1 MSWRSLFNASKL
13 ADDVDAISASQAMIW
28 FKPDGTVI
36 SANENFCKTLGYELS
51 EIVGKHH
58 RMFCEDAI
66 RNSPDYASFWNDL
79 ANGKFKSGQFRR
91 QTKTSQDVWIE
102 ATYNPV
108 FHRQKIVRIL
118 KLASDITKTK
128 IQALDDNNR
137 LRAID
142 QSQAIIEFEPDGR
155 VFKANDNFLKAMG
168 YEESEVL
175 GQHHSMFCDATYRTS
190 SDYQRF
196 WERLRAGEYIAD
208 NFMRV
213 GKGGRKVWIQ
223 AAYTP
228 VFSSRGVVYKVA
240 KVATDITARMVAVE
254 TIGKAIGRLAS
265 GDLTVEI
272 TDKIDTALEQTRIDF
287 NNAARSLESTVG
299 SIQHS
304 AEVLAA
310 NAEVI
315 RSVSDNIARNTEQQ
329 AASVEETAAAIDH
342 ITTTVRDSSSRA
354 AEASQLVAATRTSA
368 EVSGQIVDDAT
379 DAMGKIEESSK
390 EIENII
396 SVIDE
401 IAFQTNLLALNA
413 GVEAARA
420 GEAGKGF
427 AVVAQEVREL
437 AQRSAKAA
445 KEIKALIAASAG
457 SVNHGVKLVAQTGEA
472 LRDIVQKVLEVDGNV
487 QAISAAAR
495 DQTIGINEINA
506 SIGTLDKGA
515 QTNAATVEEANA
527 AAQTLAEE
535 ASHLYNMIARFKVAR
550 KAPADQ
556 KPTRRSNAA

>member
-1 MSWRSLFNASKL
+1 MSWRGLLNASKL
-13 ADDVDAISASQAMIW
+13 SEDMNAISTSQAMIW
-28 FKPDGTVI
+28 FKPDGTVL

-51 EIVGKHH
+51 DIVGKHH
-58 RMFCEDAI
+58 SVFCEDAI
-66 RNSPDYASFWNDL
+66 RNSPDYGTFWSELASGRFQ
-79 ANGKFKSGQFRR
+79 SGQFRR
-91 QTKTSQDVWIE
+91 QTKNGQDVWIE

-108 FHRQKIVRIL
+108 FRGSRVVRVLKI
-118 KLASDITKTK
+118 ASDITRTK
-128 IQALDDNNR
+128 IQALDDSNR

-142 QSQAIIEFEPDGR
+142 LSQAIIEFEPNGQI
-155 VFKANDNFLKAMG
+155 FKVNTNFLNAVG
-168 YEESEVL
+168 YREEEVI
-175 GQHHSMFCDATYRTS
+175 GQHHSMFCDPAYRTS
-190 SDYQRF
+190 AEYQQF

-228 VFSSRGVVYKVA
+228 VFSSRGVVYKVV

>member
-13 ADDVDAISASQAMIW
+13 ADDLDAISASQAMIW
-28 FKPDGTVI
+28 FKPDGTVL

-58 RMFCEDAI
+58 RIFCEDAI
-66 RNSPDYASFWNDL
+66 RNSPDYVSFWNDL
-79 ANGKFKSGQFRR
+79 AKGNFKSGQFRR
-91 QTKTSQDVWIE
+91 LSKTSQDVWIE

-108 FHRQKIVRIL
+108 FHGNKVVRIL

-155 VFKANDNFLKAMG
+155 VFKVNDNFLSAMG
-168 YEESEVL
+168 YQENEVL
-175 GQHHSMFCDATYRTS
+175 GQHHSMFCDPAYRNS

-228 VFSSRGVVYKVA
+228 VFSSRGVVYKVV

-272 TDKIDTALEQTRIDF
+272 TDKIDMALEQTRLDF

-379 DAMGKIEESSK
+379 NAMGKIEESSK

-457 SVNHGVKLVAQTGEA
+457 SVDHGVKLVAQTGDA

-535 ASHLYNMIARFKVAR
+535 ASHLYDMIARFKVAR
-550 KAPADQ
+550 KAPVDQ
-556 KPTRRSNAA
+556 RIPRKANAA

>member
-13 ADDVDAISASQAMIW
+13 ADDVEAISASQAMIW

-66 RNSPDYASFWNDL
+66 RNSPDYATFWNDL

-118 KLASDITKTK
+118 KLASDITRTK

-142 QSQAIIEFEPDGR
+142 QSQAIIDFEPDGR
-155 VFKANDNFLKAMG
+155 VFKVNDNFLKAMG

-175 GQHHSMFCDATYRTS
+175 GQHHSMFCDAAYRTS

-228 VFSSRGVVYKVA
+228 VFSSRGVVYKVV

-550 KAPADQ
+550 KAPVDQ
-556 KPTRRSNAA
+556 KTTRRSNAA